1 MPVVIGAK
9 PESGFQDPIG
19 LLIDCHRRVERF
31 LSVLVRVGVQA
42 QGGPLT
48 AEQRTSLESALR
60 YFREAA
66 PKHTADEEESLFPR
80 LWATGHP
87 GLEGVLERVK
97 ALQGDHAKAEKA
109 HAEVE
114 RLGQAWLA
122 NGTLS
127 ETDAARFRQLL
138 AGLTELYRAHIAI
151 EEREV
156 FPAAAASIG
165 QAQRD
170 AMGKEMAAR
179 RGVPQDGRARRATP
193 EP

>member
-9 PESGFQDPIG
+9 PERGFQDPIG

-42 QGGPLT
+42 QGGLLT
-48 AEQRTSLESALR
+48 DEQRSSLESALR

-66 PKHTADEEESLFPR
+66 PKHTADEEDSLFPR
-80 LWATGHP
+80 LRAIGPP
-87 GLEGVLERVK
+87 GLDGVLERVK
-97 ALQGDHAKAEKA
+97 ALQGDHARAEKA

-114 RLGQAWLA
+114 RLGQSWLA

-127 ETDAARFRQLL
+127 ETDAARFSQLL
-138 AGLTELYRAHIAI
+138 AELTELYQAHIAI

-156 FPAAAASIG
+156 FPAAAAIG

-179 RGVPQDGRARRATP
+179 RGVPQDGRARRATS